1 MSGSVLRGTAAVFG
15 DFVAADVILPAR
27 FAFLPT
33 AEAVPHAMAEL
44 APDANA
50 RLRAHPILVGG
61 NAFGYGSGREATA
74 RVIKAAG
81 VKAVIGGPF
90 ARMFFRNA
98 INNGV
103 LVIDC
108 PALIAAG
115 IADGDAVTIDLDA
128 CTAVTASGCFA
139 IAPTPPIIRSILAA
153 GSIVDY
159 GRALLAARA

>member
-1 MSGSVLRGTAAVFG
+1 MTQAIIRGTAAVFG
-15 DFVAADVILPAR
+15 DFVSADVILPGR

-50 RLRAHPILVGG
+50 RLRAHPIIVGG
-61 NAFGYGSGREATA
+61 NAFGYGSGRESTA
-74 RVIKAAG
+74 RVLKAAG
-81 VKAVIGGPF
+81 VRAVIGGPF

-108 PALIAAG
+108 PALVAAG
-115 IADGDAVTIDLDA
+115 VADGAEITIDLDG
-128 CTAVTASGCFA
+128 CTVATGGRSFP
-139 IAPTPPIIRSILAA
+139 IAPTPPVIRNILAA

-159 GRALLAARA
+159 GRAILAARP